1 MPVILQGTVSFEP
14 AFLARLPA
22 LESAMLAQD
31 LDPSAFVISK
41 DRATPA
47 TVPWI
52 GPFFWDYTV
61 FVDDEHFTVTEP
73 NDMRFLAFL
82 LDRIAADDSAAVEPA
97 PPFKLPKLLGR
108 FVNWM
113 SQPI

>member
-1 MPVILQGTVSFEP
+1 MSVILQGTVSFDA
-14 AFLARLPA
+14 AFVAQLPA
-22 LESAMLAQD
+22 LESAMLAQG
-31 LDPSAFVISK
+31 LKPSAFVISK

-61 FVDDEHFTVTEP
+61 FVDDDHFTVTEP
-73 NDMRFLAFL
+73 NDLRFLQFL
-82 LDRIAADDSAAVEPA
+82 LDRIAADDSVA
-97 PPFKLPKLLGR
+97 PELAPHFKWPQLLR
-108 FVNWM
+108 RITSWM